1 MGLQG
6 ARRRLLTVE
15 VLENFYEQMHD
26 AIGQGIDLSE
36 WLDQDTDRKRI
47 FRTKAWADY
56 YKARQ
61 NSKLGNAPP
70 DTKGESSPHALLA
83 IPRALLQSTIW
94 RNLSPGARDLYYYL
108 LTRSN
113 TRSFKDVYPGAE
125 TIENDLNIDRRT
137 RWNYEA
143 QLTSAKILKIYQPG
157 ERDLNGDKHRSRR
170 FAFTI
175 TRYLNADRRAY
186 NEKKGRE
193 VYAPLRDMH
202 SLWHEVERVSA
213 RAGYDAQQ
221 IQDRA
226 AASRLI
232 LDQVAKRMKITGIDE
247 RGRVRVSIFSR
258 LYPTAIAESQLPDNV
273 LLFPEPDNEDVIIN
287 SKETWQGIENKLYK
301 ALADAGAKRSMQGLI
316 DLMQA
321 IEDKNTAK
329 DSRTA

>member
-1 MGLQG
+1 MGIHG
-6 ARRRLLTVE
+6 ARRERLNVE
-15 VLENFYEQMHD
+15 TLESFYEQIQD
-26 AIGQGIDLSE
+26 ALISGADLMD
-36 WLDQDTDRKRI
+36 WLDQDTERRKI
-47 FRTKAWADY
+47 FRTKAWSDY
-56 YKARQ
+56 YKART
-61 NSKLGNAPP
+61 NSRAGSAPV
-70 DTKGESSPHALLA
+70 DNKGESSPHALLA
-83 IPRALLQSTIW
+83 IPRALLASTTW
-94 RNLSPGARDLYYYL
+94 RSLSPGARDLYYYL
-108 LTRSN
+108 LLRSN

-143 QLTSAKILKIYQPG
+143 QLTGAKILKIYQPG
-157 ERDLNGDKHRSRR
+157 ERDLDGQKHRSRR

-186 NEKKGRE
+186 NEKRGRE

-221 IQDRA
+221 IRDRA

-258 LYPTAIAESQLPDNV
+258 LYPPAIAESQLPDNV

-287 SKETWQGIENKLYK
+287 SKETWSGIENKLYK
-301 ALADAGAKRSMQGLI
+301 ALADAGAKKSMQDLI
-316 DLMQA
+316 DFMQSLENA
-321 IEDKNTAK
+321 STATR
-329 DSRTA
+329 SA

>member
-1 MGLQG
+1 
-6 ARRRLLTVE
+6 LTVE
-15 VLENFYEQMHD
+15 VFENFYEDMH
-26 AIGQGIDLSE
+26 AAMSQNQDLLAWVNE
-36 WLDQDTDRKRI
+36 APERQRI
-47 FRTKAWADY
+47 WQSKGWTDY
-56 YKARQ
+56 YKARS
-61 NSKLGNAPP
+61 NSKLGNAPT
-70 DTKGESSPHALLA
+70 DSKGESSPHALLA
-83 IPRALLQSTIW
+83 IPRALLASTVW

-186 NEKKGRE
+186 NEKRGRE

-202 SLWHEVERVSA
+202 SLWNEVERVSA

-221 IQDRA
+221 IRDRA

-247 RGRVRVSIFSR
+247 RGRVRVSIFSK
-258 LYPTAIAESQLPDNV
+258 LYPPAIAESQLPDNV

-287 SKETWQGIENKLYK
+287 SKETWASIENKLYK
-301 ALADAGAKRSMQGLI
+301 ALADAGNKKSMQGLI
-316 DLMQA
+316 DFLQS
-321 IEDKNTAK
+321 IENAG
-329 DSRTA
+329 DSSRSA